1 MNQIIAKSDSEALS
15 LAALHRHQS
24 FGLLALLLSFS
35 TVAVRLPSSGFH
47 KAEAKVS
54 FFTSSS
60 PSFRTFDSSESSLT
74 TDSKKLQAMFVK
86 KLVEKASKKPGGSLD
101 GLKSQD
107 VDPRLVFHYGIPGG
121 SILFAYDSIQ
131 KILAIATRDGRIKL
145 FGKDNTQA
153 LLESNETV
161 PSKFL
166 QVWDIDKKLL
176 SHVHVFKEEITSFM
190 VMQRSFFMYLG
201 DSSGNISVL
210 KLEQEPCHMVQMKY
224 TIPSTASHGN
234 PTEVAGGTAV
244 MHILPQPTAESKRVL
259 IIFRDGLIVL
269 WDIRESKVIFK
280 TGVNML
286 QPLSHDT
293 KTVTSACW
301 ACPFGGKVVVGYS
314 NGDVFI
320 WNVLHIPDP
329 SNGAAADKDL
339 YSSQSA
345 PIYKL
350 NLGYKLEKIPIASL
364 KWAYA
369 DGKATRLY
377 VMGGSDIQSTNLLQ
391 CLIRTGMVGNFQLN
405 SNPKPK
411 IISPSLASH
420 YVILLNEQTE
430 SRTIK
435 LGIHLPEPCVDMVIV
450 SSSSEQSKH
459 KQDSFLLLGKSGCMY
474 AYDDYVIE
482 KYLLQCQSRSSP
494 SLPKEIMVKLP
505 FSDSSITIA
514 KFITENPNFL
524 NSSDEDY
531 VSLAKSIPP
540 FLPSE
545 AKPKDETRLNSTNF
559 GGFAKIKNLY
569 ITGHSNGAIYFWD
582 LSCPFLL
589 PILSLKQQSEDDL
602 SLSGIALT
610 ALYFD
615 GHSRY
620 LISGDQNGMVRI
632 FKFKTEA
639 YATATSFMPLQGIIW
654 VDSAPQQLPALYTSA
669 AKNCRSTKKG
679 SNHIIQSVKL
689 IKVNGSV
696 LSIDISRGSRHLAI
710 GSDQGYV
717 SLIDMESPSL
727 LYQKLIE
734 SELSTGVISVWFE
747 TCILHGF
754 EKNILAVATKDSS
767 ILALDS
773 DTGNTLSTSMIHPKK
788 PSKALF
794 MQILDGHDA
803 FGKRSYT
810 SENLDLNKGNYI
822 EDSKQLSLLL
832 CSEKAAYVYSLTH
845 VIQGIK
851 KVHYKKKFNSSCC
864 CWAST
869 FYTPSDAGLVLIF
882 TNGKIEIRSLPELSL
897 LKETSIKGLAFS
909 TSKSNPL
916 SNSSVC
922 SSRDGEI
929 IVVNGDQEMF
939 ALSSLLQNEIYR
951 PLDSARQ
958 VYRKDL
964 VVSQE
969 GLISGPLVHKE
980 KKKVNSMMKLFEIY
994 LRPSIMKLK
1003 VLVLDSRAYLALL
1016 LKAAKQSMCLIW
1028 KQKMRKKVLKN
1039 FHQSFSVANFPLYAG
1054 KGDNL
1059 DMDEEEVELDID
1071 DIDLEDPGEK
1081 PKGQNMMAALNKQ
1094 KLTSKFQALKG
1105 KLKHVK
1111 LKNEKSSTKE
1121 EPQDEKAGAVDQIK
1135 KKYGFPISGESSVIK
1150 MAESKLNENLK
1161 KLQGIN
1167 IKTTEMQDT
1176 AKSFSFMAKQVLRA
1190 EQDKQSS

>member
-1 MNQIIAKSDSEALS
+1 
-15 LAALHRHQS
+15 
-24 FGLLALLLSFS
+24 
-35 TVAVRLPSSGFH
+35 
-47 KAEAKVS
+47 
-54 FFTSSS
+54 
-60 PSFRTFDSSESSLT
+60 
-74 TDSKKLQAMFVK
+74 MFVK

-166 QVWDIDKKLL
+166 QFIENQGILLNVTAENHIEVWDIDKKLL

-391 CLIRTGMVGNFQLN
+391 
-405 SNPKPK
+405 
-411 IISPSLASH
+411 
-420 YVILLNEQTE
+420 VILLNEQTE

-474 AYDDYVIE
+474 AYDDYVIDR
-482 KYLLQCQSRSSP
+482 YLLQCQSRSSP

-589 PILSLKQQSEDDL
+589 PIFSLKQQSEDDL
-602 SLSGIALT
+602 SLSGTALT

-639 YATATSFMPLQGIIW
+639 YATATSFMPLQG
-654 VDSAPQQLPALYTSA
+654 
-669 AKNCRSTKKG
+669 STKKG

-734 SELSTGVISVWFE
+734 SELSTGVISVRLE

-909 TSKSNPL
+909 TSKSNSL

-951 PLDSARQ
+951 LLDSARQ

-980 KKKVNSMMKLFEIY
+980 KKKGIFSSVIKGGKTKHVPDMEAEDAKE
-994 LRPSIMKLK
+994 SIEEL
-1003 VLVLDSRAYLALL
+1003 S
-1016 LKAAKQSMCLIW
+1016 SI
-1028 KQKMRKKVLKN
+1028 
-1039 FHQSFSVANFPLYAG
+1039 FSVANFPSYAG

-1059 DMDEEEVELDID
+1059 DLDEEEVELDID

-1121 EPQDEKAGAVDQIK
+1121 EQQDEKAGAVDQIK
-1135 KKYGFPISGESSVIK
+1135 KKYGFPVSGESSVIK

-1161 KLQGIN
+1161 KLQGIS

>member
-1 MNQIIAKSDSEALS
+1 
-15 LAALHRHQS
+15 
-24 FGLLALLLSFS
+24 
-35 TVAVRLPSSGFH
+35 
-47 KAEAKVS
+47 
-54 FFTSSS
+54 
-60 PSFRTFDSSESSLT
+60 
-74 TDSKKLQAMFVK
+74 
-86 KLVEKASKKPGGSLD
+86 
-101 GLKSQD
+101 
-107 VDPRLVFHYGIPGG
+107 
-121 SILFAYDSIQ
+121 
-131 KILAIATRDGRIKL
+131 
-145 FGKDNTQA
+145 
-153 LLESNETV
+153 
-161 PSKFL
+161 
-166 QVWDIDKKLL
+166 
-176 SHVHVFKEEITSFM
+176 
-190 VMQRSFFMYLG
+190 
-201 DSSGNISVL
+201 
-210 KLEQEPCHMVQMKY
+210 
-224 TIPSTASHGN
+224 
-234 PTEVAGGTAV
+234 
-244 MHILPQPTAESKRVL
+244 
-259 IIFRDGLIVL
+259 
-269 WDIRESKVIFK
+269 
-280 TGVNML
+280 ML

-320 WNVLHIPDP
+320 WNVLHIQIQMGRQLDYM
-329 SNGAAADKDL
+329 L
-339 YSSQSA
+339 
-345 PIYKL
+345 
-350 NLGYKLEKIPIASL
+350 
-364 KWAYA
+364 
-369 DGKATRLY
+369 
-377 VMGGSDIQSTNLLQ
+377 MGGSDIQSTNLLQ

-545 AKPKDETRLNSTNF
+545 AKPKMKHGLNSTNF

-620 LISGDQNGMVRI
+620 LIFGDQNGMVRI

-747 TCILHGF
+747 SCILHGF

-794 MQILDGHDA
+794 MQIL
-803 FGKRSYT
+803 
-810 SENLDLNKGNYI
+810 
-822 EDSKQLSLLL
+822 
-832 CSEKAAYVYSLTH
+832 AAYVYSLTH

-909 TSKSNPL
+909 TSKSNSL

-980 KKKVNSMMKLFEIY
+980 KKKGIFSSVIKGSKTKHVPDMEAEDAKE
-994 LRPSIMKLK
+994 SIEEL
-1003 VLVLDSRAYLALL
+1003 S
-1016 LKAAKQSMCLIW
+1016 SI
-1028 KQKMRKKVLKN
+1028 
-1039 FHQSFSVANFPLYAG
+1039 FSVANFPLYAG